1 MASGTK
7 IRRLTRLLDE
17 GEAPLWVIGSDGR
30 LVYLS
35 AACTD
40 WLGVDGESLIDRR
53 AIAGAPV
60 SDQPLDRIAA
70 SLSPPQGFSRRGTAS
85 LKVQPPASGDHRP
98 EPLEVRYVRVGEGEK
113 QLTIGVGGR
122 FEDRAV
128 DPELQDAVAL
138 RQRLDAWRKRHA
150 AMANI
155 ATAGTSPAARR
166 LRRRIRVATATRT
179 NVGLFGPRGCGSEAI
194 ARRIHQLSAPGE
206 AIVTVDGPLMD
217 AELIDATMMPVL
229 HQLGDSSEALAS
241 VLVRGLDEMA
251 PEAQYRLV
259 SLLETFDDRLR
270 LLALCRRRPPLL
282 AEEKTTPD
290 AADVLNLDEQPAG
303 GICPELLEVLSSLSI
318 VCERLTDR
326 VEDIPLIATAMLDL
340 RHASGEGTAERITRA
355 ALDALV
361 IYPWPRDLD
370 ELDEAVRHAV
380 RTATGESIAVEHL
393 PLAVRSYRSGDPA
406 STNQSVLPLDIA
418 LQRYQRRLIHE
429 SLEAC
434 GGNRAEAARRLG
446 ISRARLL
453 RKLEEQVQDDSVTDE
468 SP

>member
-1 MASGTK
+1 
-7 IRRLTRLLDE
+7 
-17 GEAPLWVIGSDGR
+17 
-30 LVYLS
+30 
-35 AACTD
+35 
-40 WLGVDGESLIDRR
+40 
-53 AIAGAPV
+53 
-60 SDQPLDRIAA
+60 
-70 SLSPPQGFSRRGTAS
+70 
-85 LKVQPPASGDHRP
+85 
-98 EPLEVRYVRVGEGEK
+98 
-113 QLTIGVGGR
+113 
-122 FEDRAV
+122 
-128 DPELQDAVAL
+128 
-138 RQRLDAWRKRHA
+138 
-150 AMANI
+150 
-155 ATAGTSPAARR
+155 
-166 LRRRIRVATATRT
+166 
-179 NVGLFGPRGCGSEAI
+179 
-194 ARRIHQLSAPGE
+194 
-206 AIVTVDGPLMD
+206 MD

-270 LLALCRRRPPLL
+270 LFALCRRRPPLL
-282 AEEKTTPD
+282 AEERTTPD

-318 VCERLTDR
+318 VCDRLTDR

-340 RHASGEGTAERITRA
+340 RHAAGEGTAERITRA